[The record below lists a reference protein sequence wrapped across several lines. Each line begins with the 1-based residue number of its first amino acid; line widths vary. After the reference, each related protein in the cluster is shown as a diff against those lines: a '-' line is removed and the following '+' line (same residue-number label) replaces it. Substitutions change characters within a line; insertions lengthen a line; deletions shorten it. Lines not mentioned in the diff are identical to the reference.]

1 MWQIQWMLSLIPDS
15 VLLWFINIILLV
27 GAIGFIASYFAKLIP
42 FVTQYRIPVQ
52 IISVVLLVCGVYLK
66 GGYGIE
72 MAWRDKLRVAEEKAK
87 IAEEKSKELNAN
99 LDAEVKKKKEV
110 IKENT
115 IVYRDR
121 IVKQK
126 EIIDKECKVPQ
137 VALDI
142 LNDAALNRKPE
153 AKK

>member
-1 MWQIQWMLSLIPDS
+1 MWQLQWVLSLIPDS
-15 VLLWFINIILLV
+15 VLLWFINIILLLGAV
-27 GAIGFIASYFAKLIP
+27 GFVASYFAKLIP

-52 IISVVLLVCGVYLK
+52 IVSVLLLVVGVYLK

-72 MAWRDKLRVAEEKAK
+72 MAWRDKLHQAEERAK
-87 IAEEKSKELNAN
+87 IAEEKAKELNGN
-99 LDAEVKKKKEV
+99 LDAEIKKKKDS

-121 IVKQK
+121 IIKQK

-137 VALDI
+137 VAVDI
-142 LNDAALNRKPE
+142 LNDAALNRKQG
-153 AKK
+153 ANK